1 MKTAF
6 VQALALITSGDRQL
20 GIILVT
26 TLRMALSSSV
36 IALLLGAPL
45 GVLLGSY
52 AGRGKRTL
60 VVINR
65 TLMGLPPVVVGL
77 VCYMLFSGVGPL
89 RHLRLLYTVTG
100 MVIAQVILLVPL
112 IAGSLESH
120 VSTVA
125 PDIRETALGMGLSRG
140 RILLLI
146 INESQ
151 YQLVSAYLLG
161 LGRAFAEVGAVSMV
175 GGAIAYKTNVMTT
188 AIMNYTNMGAFTT
201 ALALGIILLAISL
214 VLNAEWPCCTGGW
227 KDETPSHYQD
237 LWQPQGS
244 GSARPGTGGQHY
256 PHHHRRQWQR
266 QIHPS
271 PDLGRRTETG

>member
-120 VSTVA
+120 VSTVV

-214 VLNAEWPCCTGGW
+214 VLNAGVALLHWRLEG
-227 KDETPSHYQD
+227 
-237 LWQPQGS
+237 
-244 GSARPGTGGQHY
+244 
-256 PHHHRRQWQR
+256 
-266 QIHPS
+266 
-271 PDLGRRTETG
+271 

>member
-6 VQALALITSGDRQL
+6 IQALALIASGDRQL
-20 GIILVT
+20 GIIVAT
-26 TLRMALSSSV
+26 TLRMVLCSSV

-45 GVLLGSY
+45 GVLLGSF
-52 AGRGKRTL
+52 AGRGKRAL

-100 MVIAQVILLVPL
+100 MVIAQVILLIPL
-112 IAGSLESH
+112 ITGSLEAH

-125 PDIRETALGMGLSRG
+125 PDIRETALGLGLSRT
-140 RILLLI
+140 RILLLLL
-146 INESQ
+146 NESQ

-214 VLNAEWPCCTGGW
+214 ALNAGVALLHWRLE
-227 KDETPSHYQD
+227 
-237 LWQPQGS
+237 
-244 GSARPGTGGQHY
+244 R
-256 PHHHRRQWQR
+256 
-266 QIHPS
+266 
-271 PDLGRRTETG
+271 

>member
-1 MKTAF
+1 
-6 VQALALITSGDRQL
+6 
-20 GIILVT
+20 
-26 TLRMALSSSV
+26 
-36 IALLLGAPL
+36 
-45 GVLLGSY
+45 
-52 AGRGKRTL
+52 
-60 VVINR
+60 
-65 TLMGLPPVVVGL
+65 MGLPPVVVGL

-214 VLNAEWPCCTGGW
+214 VLNAGVALLHWRLEG
-227 KDETPSHYQD
+227 
-237 LWQPQGS
+237 
-244 GSARPGTGGQHY
+244 
-256 PHHHRRQWQR
+256 
-266 QIHPS
+266 
-271 PDLGRRTETG
+271 

>member
-1 MKTAF
+1 MKTALIE
-6 VQALALITSGDRQL
+6 ALALIASGDRQL
-20 GIILVT
+20 GIIVAT
-26 TLRMALSSSV
+26 TLRMALASSV
-36 IALLLGAPL
+36 IALVLGAPL

-52 AGRGKRTL
+52 AGRGKRVL

-89 RHLRLLYTVTG
+89 RHLRLLYTVAG

-112 IAGSLESH
+112 IVGSLESH

-125 PDIRETALGMGLSRG
+125 PDIRETALGLGLGRG
-140 RILLLI
+140 RTVLLLL
-146 INESQ
+146 NESQ

-175 GGAIAYKTNVMTT
+175 GGAIAFKTNVMTT

-214 VLNAEWPCCTGGW
+214 VLNAGVALLHWRLE
-227 KDETPSHYQD
+227 
-237 LWQPQGS
+237 
-244 GSARPGTGGQHY
+244 R
-256 PHHHRRQWQR
+256 
-266 QIHPS
+266 
-271 PDLGRRTETG
+271 

>member
-100 MVIAQVILLVPL
+100 MVIVQVILLVPL

-214 VLNAEWPCCTGGW
+214 VLNAGVALLHWRLEG
-227 KDETPSHYQD
+227 
-237 LWQPQGS
+237 
-244 GSARPGTGGQHY
+244 
-256 PHHHRRQWQR
+256 
-266 QIHPS
+266 
-271 PDLGRRTETG
+271 

>member
-112 IAGSLESH
+112 IAGSLESQ

-175 GGAIAYKTNVMTT
+175 GGAIAYKSNVMTT
-188 AIMNYTNMGAFTT
+188 AIMNYTNMGAFTS
-201 ALALGIILLAISL
+201 ALALGIILLAVSL
-214 VLNAEWPCCTGGW
+214 LLNAGAALLHWRLE
-227 KDETPSHYQD
+227 
-237 LWQPQGS
+237 
-244 GSARPGTGGQHY
+244 R
-256 PHHHRRQWQR
+256 
-266 QIHPS
+266 
-271 PDLGRRTETG
+271 